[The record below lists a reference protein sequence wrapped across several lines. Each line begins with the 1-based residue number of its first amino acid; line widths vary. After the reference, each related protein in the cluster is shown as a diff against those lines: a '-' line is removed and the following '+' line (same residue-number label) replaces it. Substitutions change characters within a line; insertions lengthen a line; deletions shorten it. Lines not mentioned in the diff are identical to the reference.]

1 MIMRQNPKRSIDDVM
16 RNVPDL
22 LHAAAD
28 AARARARDT
37 GTPIV
42 ILRDGVLV
50 RQHDP
55 PPIAEDRRGAIDDSR
70 SA

>member
-1 MIMRQNPKRSIDDVM
+1 MNQNPKRSIDDLM
-16 RNVPDL
+16 DSVPDL
-22 LHAAAD
+22 LRAAAD

-42 ILRDGVLV
+42 IVRDGVLV
-50 RQHDP
+50 RQHNP
-55 PPIAEDRRGAIDDSR
+55 PPIAVDCRAAIDHPE